1 MNEVKLILE
10 ERISQFLSSTNVPEE
25 GRFEVNDKIRN
36 QLQEMLKLTK
46 MITSYPLETWTLEKD
61 VVKSISLQAVLEN
74 HLQVPVDWN

>member
-46 MITSYPLETWTLEKD
+46 MITSYPLET
-61 VVKSISLQAVLEN
+61 
-74 HLQVPVDWN
+74 